1 MSEAPSVCLKCR
13 GENCYPDGDH
23 MVCADCG
30 HEWNPAEADAAAG
43 EAAAPAS
50 DGVIRD
56 ANGAALATGDS
67 VVLIKSLKVK
77 GGATIK
83 QGTKVTNIKLIDGDH
98 EIDCRIDNV
107 GMLLKAQYVRKV

>member
-1 MSEAPSVCLKCR
+1 
-13 GENCYPDGDH
+13 

-30 HEWNPAEADAAAG
+30 HEWNPAEVDAAPG
-43 EAAAPAS
+43 EDAAPAS